1 MERYARVFRPTEIK
15 MMLAAFA
22 NMETVHIAAYAL
34 LLETIGMPDTEFA
47 AFMDYSAM
55 RDKHDYMQRFGVET
69 DADIAAHARD
79 VRRLHRGRCSSSR
92 ASRSC

>member
-34 LLETIGMPDTEFA
+34 LLETLGMPDSEFA
-47 AFMDYSAM
+47 AFLDYSAM
-55 RDKHDYMQRFGVET
+55 RDKHDYMQGSASRPTADMLRTLAMFGGFTE
-69 DADIAAHARD
+69 
-79 VRRLHRGRCSSSR
+79 GCSCSR
-92 ASRSC
+92 ASRCC